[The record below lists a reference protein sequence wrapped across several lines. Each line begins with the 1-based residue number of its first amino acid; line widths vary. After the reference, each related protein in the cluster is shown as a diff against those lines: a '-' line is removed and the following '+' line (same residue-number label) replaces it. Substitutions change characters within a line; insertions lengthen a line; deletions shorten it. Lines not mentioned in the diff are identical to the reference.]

1 MTECGGCCSP
11 GQGSTPPLRWQQRS
25 RPVTTGSPQPGCVT
39 CHVSR
44 GRVSITITMPSLK
57 LCISRGST
65 TTSPAQLG
73 GGSQL
78 GQAANNNNHCWQCYT
93 RCSAPGLN
101 GLFIDL
107 DAREGTEAVLDE
119 CFIISSNVFICS
131 CVCNCMSINIRS
143 YIH

>member
-1 MTECGGCCSP
+1 MLNGPREMTECGGCCSP

-65 TTSPAQLG
+65 TTTSPAQLG

-78 GQAANNNNHCWQCYT
+78 GQAANNNNHCWHCYT
-93 RCSAPGLN
+93 RCSAPRLYSMVY
-101 GLFIDL
+101 LL
-107 DAREGTEAVLDE
+107 TWMQEEAVLDE
-119 CFIISSNVFICS
+119 CLIHEHQ
-131 CVCNCMSINIRS
+131 CVRVYVIVCP
-143 YIH
+143 